1 MVCFVKC
8 LRWLRR
14 AFYFW
19 EKIMYFT
26 AKEVMKKILITAII
40 AFVFSVGFFTLTNP
54 DSVPVGALMVPILL
68 AFGVVSIVFY
78 LLFHLFGAFGKTERK
93 QKSVAVLCG
102 VVAASCLVFQS
113 TGGIVMSD
121 VILLVLIF
129 VVSILYIVK
138 Y

>member
-1 MVCFVKC
+1 
-8 LRWLRR
+8 
-14 AFYFW
+14 
-19 EKIMYFT
+19 
-26 AKEVMKKILITAII
+26 MKKILII
-40 AFVFSVGFFTLTNP
+40 AFITLFFSVGFFTLTNP

-78 LLFHLFGAFGKTERK
+78 LLLHLIGAFGKNERK

-102 VVAASCLVFQS
+102 VIAASCLVFQS
-113 TGGIVMSD
+113 TGGMVMSD

-129 VVSILYIVK
+129 VVSIVYIVK